1 MRSPDIPA
9 EIADPNPPPIKP
21 VVILML
27 SPMLSIEPGSEMTY
41 GCRME
46 RCCKNLIPYR
56 PRKKIHRV
64 KIGVGK

>member
-46 RCCKNLIPYR
+46 RCCKNLIP
-56 PRKKIHRV
+56 
-64 KIGVGK
+64 